1 MLGSIGRPRTPP
13 ALLIS
18 STASNVAL
26 SCERSI
32 AAVTPVWENSTP
44 TRQVILRF
52 PPFYDFR
59 HSTISAILRFSPFRD
74 FRHVMLSV
82 VSSILL
88 FGREFLKVTARMPAA
103 RPRSFKTVLGTTV
116 ADVPRLGNS
125 AAQPSSIMGF
135 AGACQAGRTNMPYF
149 ADAAKSHS

>member
-1 MLGSIGRPRTPP
+1 GRPRTPP

-59 HSTISAILRFSPFRD
+59 HSTISAILRFPPFYD
-74 FRHVMLSV
+74 FRHFAISVMSC
-82 VSSILL
+82 
-88 FGREFLKVTARMPAA
+88 FPWF
-103 RPRSFKTVLGTTV
+103 PRSFYSAV
-116 ADVPRLGNS
+116 NS
-125 AAQPSSIMGF
+125 L
-135 AGACQAGRTNMPYF
+135 
-149 ADAAKSHS
+149 KSLPECRPPGQDRSRPFSAPQLQTFRA